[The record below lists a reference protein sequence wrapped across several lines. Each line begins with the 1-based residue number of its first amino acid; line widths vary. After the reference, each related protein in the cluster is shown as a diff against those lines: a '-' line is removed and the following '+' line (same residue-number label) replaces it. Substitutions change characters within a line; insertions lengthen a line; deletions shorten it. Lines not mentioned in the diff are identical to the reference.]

1 MKKIFLLL
9 FSLIL
14 SSSSYGEW
22 VSFVTDANKN
32 IHYLDFEGMTKTDGY
47 IYYWEMTNYANP
59 TDRFL
64 SIATYHKAD
73 CGSYRYKDITF
84 NGYTQEMAQGEPE
97 TMDLTILDKDW
108 TSPVAGSVADYSLD
122 LACRSGASIEDFYG
136 DWYEVSTHVD
146 GSAIFYMDPD
156 SIKEEDGYISFWTLI
171 DYVKDSSD
179 NIRSQIS
186 RRHVDCDQGILR
198 NETEYNYDENMGEG
212 DITIPDELTL
222 SEWIKPPE
230 GSNFEYYILMGCG
243 INNLSDEE
251 LEEIKIEWKAEMEG
265 ESN

>member
-1 MKKIFLLL
+1 MKKIFILL
-9 FSLIL
+9 FSIIL
-14 SSSSYGEW
+14 SFNSYGEW
-22 VSFVTDANKN
+22 VGFVTDANKN
-32 IHYLDFEGMTKTDGY
+32 IHYLDFEEMTETDGY

-108 TSPVAGSVADYSLD
+108 TSPVSGSVADYSLN
-122 LACRSGASIEDFYG
+122 LACQSGASIEDFYG
-136 DWYEVSTHVD
+136 DWYEVSSHVD

-171 DYVKDSSD
+171 DYVKDSSE

-212 DITIPDELTL
+212 EVTIREQVKI
-222 SEWIKPPE
+222 SEWIKPPS
-230 GSNFEYYILMGCG
+230 GSNYEYYILMGCG

-251 LEEIKIEWKAEMEG
+251 LEEIKIEWRAEME
-265 ESN
+265 ENS